1 MTIRESKRVEHAHNE
16 TRGRVNACR
25 KRLRQTRAAQKTLRL
40 TQDEAVFVA
49 QEMPSLVSGDQN
61 FVDSEE
67 VFEEMDASLPHPSR
81 QFTPEVDRRLRL
93 RAR

>member
-1 MTIRESKRVEHAHNE
+1 
-16 TRGRVNACR
+16 
-25 KRLRQTRAAQKTLRL
+25 
-40 TQDEAVFVA
+40 VFVA

-67 VFEEMDASLPHPSR
+67 VFEEMDGSLPHPSR